1 MMEVPEIYLHPELQK
16 AAGDLLYKLSEK
28 NQVMFTTH
36 APNLIFNFNSRQIRQ
51 ILLDKDAYSVVREK
65 TDLGVILNDLGYT
78 AADLMDVNFVF
89 IVEGKQDKSRLPL
102 LLERYYSEVC
112 DEDGRLKRIAIITTN
127 SCTNIKTYANLK
139 YMNQIYLKDQFL
151 MIRDSDGKDPD
162 VLGKQLCR
170 YYDERSISDV
180 DPLPKV
186 TRRNVLILKYYS
198 FENYFLNPAV
208 MVKLNLI
215 NTEEEFYETLFQKW
229 QEYLHRLKSG
239 RHLME
244 VLGRTLTSPDDVKAH
259 MEEIKIYLRGHNL
272 FDIFYGPYKKEE
284 RELLR
289 QYIELAPRED
299 FQDIL
304 AAIDDFIYFKSKRT
318 RD

>member
-1 MMEVPEIYLHPELQK
+1 
-16 AAGDLLYKLSEK
+16 
-28 NQVMFTTH
+28 MFTTH

-112 DEDGRLKRIAIITTN
+112 DEDVRLKRIAIITTN